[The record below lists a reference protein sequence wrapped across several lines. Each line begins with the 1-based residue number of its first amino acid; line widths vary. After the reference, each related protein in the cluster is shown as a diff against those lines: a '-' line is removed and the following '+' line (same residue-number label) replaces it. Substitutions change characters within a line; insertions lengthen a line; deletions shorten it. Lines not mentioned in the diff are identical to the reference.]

1 MAKEM
6 QIKMNK
12 NKVSVKESDN
22 TDVVSKKEDVK
33 MVVHDRDNKKEDKV
47 VRIELSTK
55 FILMLIIAV
64 VVFFLWDKLL
74 GVAVVLFF
82 AFINFL

>member
-22 TDVVSKKEDVK
+22 TDVVSKKEEAK
-33 MVVHDRDNKKEDKV
+33 IVVHDRDNKKEDKV

-55 FILMLIIAV
+55 FILPICII
-64 VVFFLWDKLL
+64 
-74 GVAVVLFF
+74 
-82 AFINFL
+82 